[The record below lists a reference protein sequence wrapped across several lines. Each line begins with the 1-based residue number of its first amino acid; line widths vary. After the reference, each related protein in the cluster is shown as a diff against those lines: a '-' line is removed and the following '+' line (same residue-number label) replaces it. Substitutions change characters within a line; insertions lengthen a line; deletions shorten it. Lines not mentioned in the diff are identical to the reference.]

1 MVLAALA
8 GVAAPCL
15 GSAEPPL
22 SDLQA
27 RGEAVMRRFCL
38 SCHGSPGGAVEDPL
52 GPRLRAETWG
62 DPEQAYA
69 LLGQLSRVNRRMDQP
84 FTGSEEDR
92 RALAA
97 WLAWRA
103 AQNREPLLRR
113 AAPWILGFSGVCSAA
128 AILLAV
134 RRRGGRSPRPG

>member
-1 MVLAALA
+1 
-8 GVAAPCL
+8 
-15 GSAEPPL
+15 
-22 SDLQA
+22 
-27 RGEAVMRRFCL
+27 MRRFCL
-38 SCHGSPGGAVEDPL
+38 SCHGSPGGKPEDPL
-52 GPRLRAETWG
+52 GPRLHPDLWG
-62 DPEQAYA
+62 DPERAYA
-69 LLGQLSRVNRRMDQP
+69 NLGQLWRVSRRMDQP
-84 FTGSEEDR
+84 FTGPEEDR

-134 RRRGGRSPRPG
+134 RRRRGRSPRPG